1 MPNSSPERPRILVFA
16 YACEPDRGSEPGAGW
31 GIVQSLAQVGD
42 CTVLVGPEHTAGIE
56 RWSASSED
64 THLRFVEVG
73 EPWWGRYAKRHRT
86 TWFPLYLWWLRD
98 AKRTAWRLHQ
108 DRPFDLTC
116 HATYSAFWLPSPAT
130 AMNLP
135 SIWGPVG
142 GAIVTPAPLRPVL
155 GARGLAGEL
164 LDAVAI
170 RALARL
176 PATRRTW
183 REATVRIVQNEA
195 TLAFLPPDLRAGTR
209 LMNHAPLVELPP
221 PRTRSPGRRILSVG
235 ALDVR
240 KGVALAI
247 RALAHTPD
255 DIELVVAGDGP
266 RRAALESLARRLGLS
281 QRVRFLGQVGRIEV
295 FRLLETAA
303 AAIFTGL
310 REEGGL
316 ALAEAMLCGTPV
328 VVLSH
333 GGART
338 VAASALDP
346 SRVAL
351 IAPGPV
357 AEVARRLGEAMT
369 RFCDAASADHRPNL
383 DPSRSHACLH
393 AAVQEALAGTQWG
406 SAAAGDRAAPAAVES
421 IVRVATD
428 SVDPGST

>member
-1 MPNSSPERPRILVFA
+1 
-16 YACEPDRGSEPGAGW
+16 
-31 GIVQSLAQVGD
+31 
-42 CTVLVGPEHTAGIE
+42 VLVGPEHTAGIA

-64 THLRFVEVG
+64 TRLRFVEVG
-73 EPWWGRYAKRHRT
+73 EPGWGRYAKRHRT
-86 TWFPLYLWWLRD
+86 TWFLLYLSWLRR
-98 AKRTAWRLHQ
+98 AKREAWRLHEE
-108 DRPFDLTC
+108 RAFDLTC

-130 AMNLP
+130 SMNLP

-142 GAIVTPAPLRPVL
+142 GAIVTPPPLRPVL

-170 RALARL
+170 RVLARL
-176 PATRRTW
+176 PVTRRTW

-221 PRTRSPGRRILSVG
+221 PWPRSPRRRILAVG
-235 ALDVR
+235 ALDAR

-255 DIELVVAGDGP
+255 DVELVVAGDGP
-266 RRAALESLARRLGLS
+266 RRAALESLARRLGVS
-281 QRVRFLGQVGRIEV
+281 QRVRFLGQVGRTDV
-295 FRLLETAA
+295 FRLWETAA

-316 ALAEAMLCGTPV
+316 ALAEAMMFGTPV

-338 VAASALDP
+338 LAASAMDP

-357 AEVARRLGEAMT
+357 EGVARGLGEAMT

-393 AAVQEALAGTQWG
+393 AAVQEALAGTNWG
-406 SAAAGDRAAPAAVES
+406 SAASDDRAAPPAMES
-421 IVRVATD
+421 VAMRTTG
-428 SVDPGST
+428 SAEPGGAT